1 MLILM
6 EENPKKQTT
15 TNWVYDKI
23 DTSSIKALNKA
34 KEEEA
39 KYETEEVWDPIR
51 KLTVVKRIKLK
62 DHEKKDSN

>member
-1 MLILM
+1 M
-6 EENPKKQTT
+6 EESSKRQKT

-23 DTSSIKALNKA
+23 DISAVKALNKA

-39 KYETEEVWDPIR
+39 KYITEEVWDPIR

-62 DHEKKDSN
+62 KNEEENSD

>member
-6 EENPKKQTT
+6 EDNPKKQTT

-23 DTSSIKALNKA
+23 DTTSIKALNKA

-39 KYETEEVWDPIR
+39 KYITEEVWDPIR

-62 DHEKKDSN
+62 KNEEENSD